1 MKLKLDL
8 PIQSSFKK
16 LKLSDAIYLI
26 GSCFSDEIGKE
37 LILNKFRVLSNPF
50 GTIFNPSSIFKI
62 LSGNID
68 PTNSVENNGV
78 YYHWDAHSKVSSL
91 DFQRIQK
98 TIQEK
103 ITASEK
109 FLEKSKWLIITF
121 GTAWIY
127 KQKSSKNIVANCHKV
142 DTSEFYKELLD
153 VKFIVDAFRDFKM
166 HIIKTNPH
174 INIILTVSPVRH
186 TRDGLVENNRSKARL
201 IEAVHD
207 IVERFENVD
216 YFPAYETMIDELR
229 DYRFYAT
236 DLVHPSD
243 QAVDYLWSRLAETY
257 FSSETLSFIKEW
269 QPIKTALNHKPFQP
283 KSKAHQKF
291 LKETLVKLEK
301 LNEKIDLSVE
311 IEEIKSQII

>member
-1 MKLKLDL
+1 MKLKLDF
-8 PIQSSFKK
+8 PIQPSFKK
-16 LKLSDAIYLI
+16 LKLPDAIYLI
-26 GSCFSDEIGKE
+26 GSCFSSEIGKK
-37 LILNKFRVLSNPF
+37 LLSNKFQVLSNPL

-68 PTNSVENNGV
+68 PTNSVEKNGIH
-78 YYHWDAHSKVSSL
+78 YHWDAHSKISSL
-91 DFQRIQK
+91 DFQHLQQ

-103 ITASEK
+103 IATSEK
-109 FLEKSKWLIITF
+109 FLQKSKWLIITF
-121 GTAWIY
+121 GTAWTY
-127 KQKSSKNIVANCHKV
+127 KQRSSKNIVANCHKV

-153 VKFIVDAFRDFKM
+153 VKLIVDAFRDFKM
-166 HIIKTNPH
+166 HIIKINPY

-216 YFPAYETMIDELR
+216 YFPAYELMIDELR

-243 QAVDYLWSRLAETY
+243 QAVDYLWTRLAETY
-257 FSSETLSFIKEW
+257 FSDETLSFIKEW
-269 QPIKTALNHKPFQP
+269 QQIETALNHKPFQL

-291 LKETLVKLEK
+291 LAETLAKLEK
-301 LNEKIDLSVE
+301 LNEKVDLSVE
-311 IEEIKSQII
+311 MEEIKSQII